1 MRVGIGYDVHKLV
14 KNETLVLGGVKIDY
28 PYGLLG
34 HSDADVLL
42 HAIKDALLGAVGEGD
57 IGRHFPDTDPDYKGV
72 SSLRLLAEV
81 QKIIYNKGFMVN
93 NLDTIIIAQKP
104 KLASYINEIKNNI
117 VDVLEVEADRVNVKA
132 TTTER
137 LGFVGREEGIAAE
150 AIVSVNER

>member
-14 KNETLVLGGVKIDY
+14 EGESLILGGVKIDY
-28 PYGLLG
+28 SHGLEG

-57 IGRHFPDTDPDYKGV
+57 IGRHFPDDDPQYKGI
-72 SSLRLLAEV
+72 SSLKLLAEV
-81 QKIIYNKGFMVN
+81 SKLIFNKGFELN
-93 NLDTIIIAQKP
+93 NLDGVIIAQKP
-104 KLASYINEIKNNI
+104 KLAPYIKRMEENI
-117 VDVLEVEADRVNVKA
+117 AQVLDADLDKVNIKA

-150 AIVSVNER
+150 AIVSVKER